1 MYVRFMDVL
10 IYQKTRHGCC
20 NVHSCKRVQHYI
32 GLTWDVSPTSFQCR
46 DQQGIT
52 RKILTKFWVKLWER
66 KQWHQM
72 LRVQWMLVHRA
83 LPIGTWMHKMGVSS
97 NCGHCHLQIE
107 SRKHCPWDW
116 LQTQLV
122 WKHQLIIFANY
133 FLHWYSNGAWWY
145 VHCSSALFFT
155 MVLSLWTMTTSGIV
169 HVLPL
174 VSMRFLGRRK
184 EMQLSWELL
193 SSTTISY
200 IWKVR
205 SSLIFQR
212 HQFLTLW
219 EVTPLMSSRH
229 F

>member
-10 IYQKTRHGCC
+10 IYQITRHGCC

-52 RKILTKFWVKLWER
+52 REILTKFWVKLWER

-133 FLHWYSNGAWWY
+133 FLPS
-145 VHCSSALFFT
+145 LFT
-155 MVLSLWTMTTSGIV
+155 SDMVVWTSLVRSILPYDVEFLNHAFNNNFRTINV
-169 HVLPL
+169 FPL
-174 VSMRFLGRRK
+174 VAMHFLGRRRCNHYGFT
-184 EMQLSWELL
+184 ESYHHILHLQG
-193 SSTTISY
+193 SSPFHFA
-200 IWKVR
+200 
-205 SSLIFQR
+205 SS
-212 HQFLTLW
+212 
-219 EVTPLMSSRH
+219 
-229 F
+229 

>member
-1 MYVRFMDVL
+1 M
-10 IYQKTRHGCC
+10 
-20 NVHSCKRVQHYI
+20 N
-32 GLTWDVSPTSFQCR
+32 
-46 DQQGIT
+46 
-52 RKILTKFWVKLWER
+52 
-66 KQWHQM
+66 
-72 LRVQWMLVHRA
+72 
-83 LPIGTWMHKMGVSS
+83 KMGVSS
-97 NCGHCHLQIE
+97 NYDEYHLQVE
-107 SRKHCPWDW
+107 SKKQCQRDRLKS
-116 LQTQLV
+116 QLV
-122 WKHQLIIFANY
+122 WKRLWRIFANY

-219 EVTPLMSSRH
+219 KPTPRMSSKNGNPFWH
-229 F
+229 FQPPRWLFYQPIT